1 MAGSGARAYGAGSM
15 TMESLSHPPIEPR
28 HERLLVAR
36 SAVDPDALAELHD
49 AWLVRIH
56 AFVARR
62 VWDRRAA
69 EIVVAATF
77 ARVFAAIGRD
87 GLRRES
93 FGGLLYRAATAILAE
108 RARIEAGAPRP
119 PDGAWIEPADGET
132 SAARLLANALD
143 REDLGHALLGLP
155 RAQRR
160 LLVLA
165 FLDGLE
171 PDELGAVLE
180 CSRATLAIRFRRALR
195 ALHDAAATEA
205 SDAS

>member
-1 MAGSGARAYGAGSM
+1 
-15 TMESLSHPPIEPR
+15 MESLSHPPIEPR

-36 SAVDPDALAELHD
+36 SGIDPEALAELHD

-62 VWDRRAA
+62 VWDRRVA

-77 ARVFAAIGRD
+77 ARVFGAVRRD

-108 RARIEAGAPRP
+108 RARIGARAPGP
-119 PDGAWIEPADGET
+119 PDGSWLEPTDGET
-132 SAARLLANALD
+132 SAARLLATTL
-143 REDLGHALLGLP
+143 EGEHLGRALLALP
-155 RAQRR
+155 RGHRR

-180 CSRATLAIRFRRALR
+180 CSRATLAIRLRRALR
-195 ALHDAAATEA
+195 ALHDAATLEPA
-205 SDAS
+205 DAG